1 MTATAWRRASDTLI
15 PTDATAKAELVKV
28 RDGASVMV
36 ELKHRRSVEQHRLF
50 FAVLYV
56 AADAI
61 GSTPEKLL
69 LAVKYRLGR
78 FDLVKTKTGVLPY
91 WHSIAFDKMPQADFT
106 VFFDQA
112 LNVIAEETGITPET
126 LRHEAGIK
134 EVA

>member
-1 MTATAWRRASDTLI
+1 MTATAWRRSGDTLI
-15 PTDATAKAELVKV
+15 PTDATAKADLAKV
-28 RDGASVMV
+28 REGASVMV

-50 FAVLYV
+50 FAVLTK

-61 GSTPEKLL
+61 DSTPEKLL
-69 LAVKYRLGR
+69 LAVKYQLGR

-91 WHSIAFDKMPQADFT
+91 WHSIAFDKMTPADFA

-126 LRHEAGIK
+126 LRKEAGIK
-134 EVA
+134 EMA